1 MQPHPFFVSPF
12 SPPDREAEF
21 CWLCNFYWF
30 VGSVCDIIALKEGIF
45 MKLKLEFVLREIAG
59 DLLLIP
65 AGKTALDLNGM
76 LTLNEVGAE
85 IWKLLPEVETEDEIV
100 ARLLESYEVDEA
112 TLRADVSEFLDML
125 RKLGIV

>member
-1 MQPHPFFVSPF
+1 
-12 SPPDREAEF
+12 
-21 CWLCNFYWF
+21 
-30 VGSVCDIIALKEGIF
+30 

-85 IWKLLPEVETEDEIV
+85 IWKLLPEVESEDEIV
-100 ARLLESYEVDEA
+100 SRLLEQYEVDEK
-112 TLRADVSEFLDML
+112 TLRADVSDFLANL
-125 RKLGIV
+125 KSLGIV